1 MKTRL
6 GRNVLALA
14 AVSLLTD
21 VATEMTY
28 PLLPL
33 FLSTVLG
40 ASAMAVGAI
49 EGAAESTAAL
59 LRLGSGWLS
68 DRVPRRKPLV
78 LAGYGIASLIRPL
91 IGLAQS
97 AAQVL
102 AIRVTDRVG
111 KGIRGAPRDALIAD
125 SVDPAIRGRAFG
137 FHRAADHAG
146 AVIGPLLAFAFLRWG
161 GLSLRTLFL
170 LTAIPGL
177 LAVAALIFGVR
188 EVPRTV
194 PDAAK
199 KLDLRQ
205 PLGKRFWAFLA
216 VLFVFTLG
224 NSTDAFLLLRAAD
237 LGVPAALVPILWAVL
252 HVIKSASSTPGG
264 ALSDRLG
271 RNVLALG
278 AVSFLT
284 DVATEMTYPLI
295 PVFLATVLG
304 ASATYVGTI
313 EGAAETTAA
322 LLKWASGWW
331 SDRVARRKPLVLA
344 GYLLASAV
352 RPLTGLAQSAAQVL
366 GIRVADRVGKGIR
379 TSPRD
384 ALIADSVDPAIRG
397 RAFGFHNAADNL
409 GAVLGPLIA
418 FAILRWEGLPL
429 RTVFL
434 LTAIPG
440 ALAVLTLLVGVREV
454 PRTAPPKR
462 DGEVDLKVPLG
473 RRFWAY
479 LGVLLLF
486 TLGNS
491 TDAFLLL
498 RAGQLGVATS
508 LIPILWALLNLVK
521 AVSNTPGGILSD
533 RLGRK
538 PLIAAGWLVYAAVYF
553 LFGRASQT
561 WHAWALFAVYGV
573 YFGLTE
579 GVEKALVADLVPKN
593 RRGSAFGW
601 YNLAIG
607 IGALPAS
614 LLFGA
619 LWDRWGSATAFNF
632 GALLA
637 LAASLGVILVVP
649 RRTAA

>member
-1 MKTRL
+1 MAAAERPRL
-6 GRNVLALA
+6 GRNV
-14 AVSLLTD
+14 V
-21 VATEMTY
+21 
-28 PLLPL
+28 
-33 FLSTVLG
+33 
-40 ASAMAVGAI
+40 
-49 EGAAESTAAL
+49 
-59 LRLGSGWLS
+59 
-68 DRVPRRKPLV
+68 
-78 LAGYGIASLIRPL
+78 
-91 IGLAQS
+91 
-97 AAQVL
+97 
-102 AIRVTDRVG
+102 
-111 KGIRGAPRDALIAD
+111 
-125 SVDPAIRGRAFG
+125 
-137 FHRAADHAG
+137 
-146 AVIGPLLAFAFLRWG
+146 
-161 GLSLRTLFL
+161 
-170 LTAIPGL
+170 
-177 LAVAALIFGVR
+177 
-188 EVPRTV
+188 
-194 PDAAK
+194 
-199 KLDLRQ
+199 
-205 PLGKRFWAFLA
+205 
-216 VLFVFTLG
+216 
-224 NSTDAFLLLRAAD
+224 
-237 LGVPAALVPILWAVL
+237 
-252 HVIKSASSTPGG
+252 
-264 ALSDRLG
+264 
-271 RNVLALG
+271 ALG

-352 RPLTGLAQSAAQVL
+352 RPLTGLAQSALQVL

-418 FAILRWEGLPL
+418 FAFLRWEGLPL

-440 ALAVLTLLVGVREV
+440 ALAVLTLIFGVREV
-454 PRTAPPKR
+454 PRTAPPKKEG
-462 DGEVDLKVPLG
+462 DAGLKTPLG
-473 RRFWAY
+473 GRFWAY

-521 AVSNTPGGILSD
+521 ALSNTPGGILSD
-533 RLGRK
+533 RIGRK
-538 PLIAAGWLVYAAVYF
+538 PLIAAGWLVYATVYF

-579 GVEKALVADLVPKN
+579 GVERALVADLVPKN
-593 RRGSAFGW
+593 RRGVAFGW

-607 IGALPAS
+607 VGALPAS

-619 LWDRWGSATAFNF
+619 LWDRWGSTTAFNF

-637 LAASLGVILVVP
+637 LTAAVGVIFVIP
-649 RRTAA
+649 RRAAA